1 MGAVFFIQMKRTRIP
16 LRLVHVDEQ
25 GYHIFVR
32 AMINGRIANLLV
44 DTGASKTVFDSNRIE
59 KFASKNTMVKNDQIS
74 TGLGTNSMQS
84 HTIELKRMKLGDL
97 ILKKAEIFLL
107 DLSHVNETYVKLNYK
122 PLDGVLGGD
131 ILKKYNAVIDYK
143 KKIVVLDFDA

>member
-1 MGAVFFIQMKRTRIP
+1 MKRTRIP
-16 LRLVHVDEQ
+16 LKLVHVDEQ
-25 GYHIFVR
+25 GYHIFVK
-32 AMINGRIANLLV
+32 ALINGRVANLLV
-44 DTGASKTVFDSNRIE
+44 DTGASKTVFDTNRIQ
-59 KFASKNTMVKNDQIS
+59 KFASVKTMVANDQIS

-97 ILKKAEIFLL
+97 ILNNAEIFLL

-131 ILKKYNAVIDYK
+131 ILKMYNAVINYK
-143 KKIVVLDFDA
+143 QQIVVLDYPT

>member
-1 MGAVFFIQMKRTRIP
+1 MKRTRIP
-16 LRLVHVDEQ
+16 LKLVHVDEQ
-25 GYHIFVR
+25 GYHIFVK
-32 AMINGRIANLLV
+32 ASINGRVANLLV
-44 DTGASKTVFDSNRIE
+44 DTGASKTVFDTNRIQ
-59 KFASKNTMVKNDQIS
+59 KFASVKTMVANDQIS

-97 ILKKAEIFLL
+97 ILNNAEIFLL

-131 ILKKYNAVIDYK
+131 ILKMYNAVINYK
-143 KKIVVLDFDA
+143 QQIVVLDYPT

>member
-1 MGAVFFIQMKRTRIP
+1 M
-16 LRLVHVDEQ
+16 DEQ
-25 GYHIFVR
+25 GYHIFVK
-32 AMINGRIANLLV
+32 ALINGRVANLLV
-44 DTGASKTVFDSNRIE
+44 DTGASKTVFDTNRIQ
-59 KFASKNTMVKNDQIS
+59 KFASVKTMVANDQIS

-97 ILKKAEIFLL
+97 ILNNAEIFLL

-131 ILKKYNAVIDYK
+131 ILKKYNAVINYK
-143 KKIVVLDFDA
+143 KKIVVLDYPA